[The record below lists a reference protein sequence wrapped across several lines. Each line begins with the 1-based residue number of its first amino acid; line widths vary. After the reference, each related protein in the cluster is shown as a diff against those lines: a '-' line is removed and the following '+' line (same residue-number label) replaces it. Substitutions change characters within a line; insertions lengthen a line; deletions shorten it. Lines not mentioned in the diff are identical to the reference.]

1 LRRIL
6 VTVGIYVAALCFGS
20 EASAQAPAPVAVPPA
35 SSEVSSPKARPPSG
49 LAVVAEP
56 GATGAAWGLAQ
67 SVYAADAIRPL
78 LVDERHA
85 RVLCGELASP
95 ADAAD
100 LRDLAQMV
108 AAVSGDTAPSRA
120 ILGDLARRFRVR
132 ALIVVR
138 AGSSSEGGPT
148 ARVFLPDAGAFDAA
162 VYAPDDSP
170 TPGWSGTVRSLVRAY
185 GMQAPSS
192 DPATLRVPAIATA
205 EIPKGE
211 SIPPK
216 KPSFYES
223 GWFWGAIAAA
233 ALTGGVT
240 YFAVRD
246 NGPATI
252 HLELQVPH

>member
-1 LRRIL
+1 LRRIVL
-6 VTVGIYVAALCFGS
+6 TFGIYVAALSFGS
-20 EASAQAPAPVAVPPA
+20 GASAQAPAPMVVPPT
-35 SSEVSSPKARPPSG
+35 SSEISSPTAHVPSG

-67 SVYAADAIRPL
+67 SVYAAEAIRPL
-78 LVDERHA
+78 LVDEPHA
-85 RVLCGELASP
+85 RVLCGEVASP
-95 ADAAD
+95 AEAPD

-108 AAVSGDTAPSRA
+108 AAVRGDTAPSRA

-138 AGSSSEGGPT
+138 AGSPSEGGPT
-148 ARVFLPDAGAFDAA
+148 ARVFLPDAGLFDAA
-162 VYAPDDSP
+162 VYSPDDSP
-170 TPGWSGTVRSLVRAY
+170 TPGWSGAVRSLVRAY
-185 GMQAPSS
+185 GMQGPSS
-192 DPATLRVPAIATA
+192 DRGTLRVPAIATA

-211 SIPPK
+211 SIAPK
-216 KPSFYES
+216 KPSFYQS

-233 ALTGGVT
+233 ALTSGVT